1 MKLDTRFFN
10 EMVAFAKNVKPYVQ
24 TLVMSVVS
32 IDEVE
37 IEKARTI
44 VETKFGAEFRVR
56 QYF

>member
-1 MKLDTRFFN
+1 
-10 EMVAFAKNVKPYVQ
+10 
-24 TLVMSVVS
+24 MSVVS